1 MRHGILTATI
11 ILTLFCI
18 PAAFAAEKHQ
28 LLIGV
33 IPEVNLVKQMERF
46 VPLSAYLDK
55 KTGMD
60 VVIKPL
66 SNYGQLYEELRD
78 GKIDGG
84 FFGSMVYGITHARI
98 DIIPLARPVLPGGG
112 STYTGL
118 LFVRKTANINKPA
131 DMKGK
136 TIALTDPATTGGYLS
151 QKEYF
156 ARNGIDMD
164 KDMKILWTGNHEAA
178 IKAVLSHQAD
188 IGGAKNTVVAN
199 FRKGN
204 KIFDSAIEIINET
217 PKKGVP
223 DNTLAVR
230 KGLDPATRKLL
241 QKALLT
247 MHTDPEGKKVLKEFG
262 AIKFIPTTDADFIQL
277 YNLVRHLN
285 IDLATY
291 PYKKE
296 QYSPQPGK

>member
-1 MRHGILTATI
+1 MRQSILTATI
-11 ILTLFCI
+11 ILSLFWI
-18 PAAFAAEKHQ
+18 PFAFAAANKT
-28 LLIGV
+28 LIIGV

-46 VPLSAYLDK
+46 VPLSEYLDK

-84 FFGSMVYGITHARI
+84 FFGSMVYGITRARI
-98 DIIPLARPVLPGGG
+98 GIIPLARPVLPGGG

-118 LFVRKTANINKPA
+118 VFVRKAAGINKPA

-136 TIALTDPATTGGYLS
+136 IIALADPATTGGYLA

-156 ARNGIDMD
+156 AINGIDID
-164 KDMKILWTGNHEAA
+164 SDMRILWTGNHEAA
-178 IKAVLSHQAD
+178 IKAVLSQQAD
-188 IGGAKNTVVAN
+188 IGGAKNTVVEEY
-199 FRKGN
+199 RKEH
-204 KIFDSAIEIINET
+204 KIFDTVIDIINET

-230 KGLDPATRKLL
+230 KGLAPAARKLL
-241 QKALLT
+241 QKAILT
-247 MHTDPEGKKVLKEFG
+247 MHTDPEGKKILKEFG
-262 AIKFIPTTDADFIQL
+262 ATKFIPTRDADFIQFYKL
-277 YNLVRHLN
+277 ARHLKT
-285 IDLATY
+285 DLSTY

-296 QYSPQPGK
+296 QYQPQSRK